1 MQLPFKLNV
10 PAFRQEVLDNASEV
24 IFRETKNWIDIL
36 AIRGKD
42 KVYIGTIKNIP

>member
-1 MQLPFKLNV
+1 MQLPFKLNT
-10 PAFRQEVLDNASEV
+10 PAFRQKVLDNASEV

-42 KVYIGTIKNIP
+42 KVYIGTIKK